1 MSTLASKNLKTKSF
15 SAGRW
20 VVISHL
26 ISQIIRFGG
35 NLLMTRL
42 LVPEMFGVMSVV
54 MVFMIGLSMMTDVGL
69 TQNIIQS
76 KRGEQRDFLNTAW
89 TIQVIRG
96 GVIFGLVVLCSI
108 GLNLLGESGQLPSQT
123 AIGNPQL
130 PLVLAVMSVTALT
143 TGFSSIYLSVLNRQ
157 LQMAKLVSIELIS
170 QVAGLLLMLTW
181 AWFNRDIWALVYGA
195 LFASTLRML
204 MSHSRYIGQSCQWAW
219 DKSSALEIFHFG
231 KWIFLASIFGFL
243 LNQGDRLL
251 LGGMI
256 SAKDLGIYSIAFFLA
271 TAITEVL
278 SKLVSMV
285 FYPMIS
291 EVIRENSEK
300 LPSIYYK
307 LRNRVDFLTL
317 FIAGFVFIYGETMVS
332 FLYDERY
339 QNAGWMLEFL
349 GLTVI
354 ASGFLI
360 AEQCLLAYGHSN
372 LFFKL
377 IFVQVVSLFIML
389 PVFFNFWGMQGAIA
403 AIVLAALVRV
413 VTVSFLMK
421 KHLFWNG
428 FQEIKMLPVVFI
440 GMLFGWLLCLI

>member
-1 MSTLASKNLKTKSF
+1 MSEPIVKTLRTKSF

-20 VVISHL
+20 VVFAHL
-26 ISQIIRFGG
+26 FSQIIRFGG

-54 MVFMIGLSMMTDVGL
+54 MVFLIGLTMMTDVGL

-76 KRGEQRDFLNTAW
+76 KRGEQPEFLNTAW

-96 GVIFGLVVLCSI
+96 GIIFCLVLLCSAVLYWLGI
-108 GLNLLGESGQLPSQT
+108 SGNLSIDA

-143 TGFSSIYLSVLNRQ
+143 TGFSSIYLSVLNRR

-170 QVAGLLLMLTW
+170 QVAGMLLTITW
-181 AWFNRDIWALVYGA
+181 AWFYRDIWALVYGA

-204 MSHSRYIGQSCQWAW
+204 MSHSRYIGKACRWAW
-219 DKSSALEIFHFG
+219 DKSAAIEIFNFG

-251 LGGMI
+251 LGGLI
-256 SAKDLGIYSIAFFLA
+256 SAEKLGIYSIAFFLA
-271 TAITEVL
+271 TAMTEVL
-278 SKLVSMV
+278 TKLISMV
-285 FYPMIS
+285 FYPMVS
-291 EVIRENSEK
+291 EVIRDSPEK
-300 LPSIYYK
+300 LQSIYYK
-307 LRNRVDFLTL
+307 LRSRVDFLTL
-317 FIAGFVFIYGETMVS
+317 FIAGFIFMYGDTLVY

-349 GLTVI
+349 GLTII

-360 AEQCLLAYGHSN
+360 AEQCLLAYGYSN

-413 VTVSFLMK
+413 VSVSFLMK

-428 FQEIKMLPVVFI
+428 WKEIRMIPVVLV